1 MTNAGKEHCLTCS
14 DEATLGVVA
23 FVEGTEAVV
32 CVTGAKEARVAI
44 DLIPDVAA
52 GDVLLCHAGIA
63 LDRLE
68 TGAQQ
73 PGISGAL

>member
-1 MTNAGKEHCLTCS
+1 MTNAGRDHCLTCS
-14 DEATLGVVA
+14 DEATVGIVA
-23 FVEGTEAVV
+23 LVEGTEAVV
-32 CVTGAKEARVAI
+32 MVTGANEERVAI

-68 TGAQQ
+68 EAAQQ
-73 PGISGAL
+73 PEPSGAS